1 RPGRLYPR
9 QQAVRV
15 QSTDRCRVGRAR
27 EHLRLRRI
35 RRLARR
41 EVRQERTLHQVR
53 RHAREPAGPAESA
66 AHARHRC
73 PGQRV
78 HRRPQQR
85 ARAGVGQRS
94 ELQSDL
100 RSGRQPVGHLHL
112 AGPAPVSVRL
122 QFHPRQRRLAPGGA
136 DRRNLQN
143 GARRHHRRQVRQ
155 GGQGAERVQHGPRD
169 RLPESQRAVRGGDHR
184 LARAEDRAQAAAG
197 DERGAEA
204 GVAMRKLLVAAGV
217 AFAAASLV
225 AQAGPEIGYDASVDL
240 LKLPDNIHLGEVA
253 AVASNSKCHI
263 FVYTRTG
270 AAHAAVGSSRTFYKG
285 GSRLFEFD
293 QTGKYVREIGVGVY
307 GFNFAQQVRIDPQDN
322 IWVVDQGS
330 SNVIKFDGEGR
341 ILLVLSRKP
350 EAISVRPAAP
360 RGGPPAE
367 GRGGAPA
374 EGRGGAPAEG
384 RGAAPGGGRGPAGP
398 PGAGIPGDSF
408 QRTADVAW
416 DKAGN
421 IYVADGV
428 STAAGNARVAKFDKD
443 GHFLKSWG

>member
-1 RPGRLYPR
+1 
-9 QQAVRV
+9 
-15 QSTDRCRVGRAR
+15 
-27 EHLRLRRI
+27 
-35 RRLARR
+35 
-41 EVRQERTLHQVR
+41 
-53 RHAREPAGPAESA
+53 
-66 AHARHRC
+66 
-73 PGQRV
+73 
-78 HRRPQQR
+78 
-85 ARAGVGQRS
+85 
-94 ELQSDL
+94 
-100 RSGRQPVGHLHL
+100 
-112 AGPAPVSVRL
+112 
-122 QFHPRQRRLAPGGA
+122 
-136 DRRNLQN
+136 
-143 GARRHHRRQVRQ
+143 
-155 GGQGAERVQHGPRD
+155 
-169 RLPESQRAVRGGDHR
+169 
-184 LARAEDRAQAAAG
+184 
-197 DERGAEA
+197 
-204 GVAMRKLLVAAGV
+204 MRKLLVAAGV

-253 AVASNSKCHI
+253 GVASNSKGHI

-330 SNVIKFDGEGR
+330 SNVIKFDPEGR
-341 ILLVLSRKP
+341 IQLVLSRKP

-367 GRGGAPA
+367 SRGGAPA

-443 GHFLKSWG
+443 GHFLKSWGSRGSEAGQFNSLHGIAIDAQGNVYVADAGNKRIQVFDAEGTPKAQIANIGTPYAICITPGAHQYLYSSNSNDPETLDNGEIYKLELDGRIVGKFGKAGHLPKEFGTVNAIDCRSENELLVGELLNWRVQKVTLKK